1 MCGRAYEPRFLFSW
15 PVSRCSVMGPDQLT
29 GVMTQ
34 VAIQSALA
42 YVLLMSILTCR
53 AGKEIDQGALDR
65 KSEGFRKNVHLQ
77 STAYYTS
84 SHVLDDGVID
94 PRDTRDVLGMCLE
107 IVSENGIKGNSGFG
121 GVSRL

>member
-1 MCGRAYEPRFLFSW
+1 
-15 PVSRCSVMGPDQLT
+15 MGPDQLT

-34 VAIQSALA
+34 VALQAAQTYPPGSTRSNCL
-42 YVLLMSILTCR
+42 SSGR
-53 AGKEIDQGALDR
+53 ALDETALEALEKR
-65 KSEGFRKNVHLQ
+65 AEGFRQNVHLQ

-84 SHVLDDGVID
+84 AHVLDDGVID

-107 IVSENGIKGNSGFG
+107 IVSENGVKGNVAFG

>member
-1 MCGRAYEPRFLFSW
+1 
-15 PVSRCSVMGPDQLT
+15 MGPDQLT

-34 VAIQSALA
+34 VAIQAAQAYPPLKFSSDGSSGKKLDEKALEK
-42 YVLLMSILTCR
+42 R
-53 AGKEIDQGALDR
+53 A
-65 KSEGFRKNVHLQ
+65 EGFRSTTHLQ

-84 SHVLDDGVID
+84 AHVLDDGIID

-107 IVSENGIKGNSGFG
+107 IIIENGVRGNPGFS

>member
-1 MCGRAYEPRFLFSW
+1 
-15 PVSRCSVMGPDQLT
+15 MGPDQLT

-34 VAIQSALA
+34 VAIQAAQAYFFSYNISDGRSGKKLDEDALA
-42 YVLLMSILTCR
+42 KR
-53 AGKEIDQGALDR
+53 A
-65 KSEGFRKNVHLQ
+65 EGFRKGVHLQ

-84 SHVLDDGVID
+84 AHVLDDGIID

-107 IVSENGIKGNSGFG
+107 VVVANGVRGNPGFG